1 MDAKNQIND
10 VLATTS
16 EEVKTVVSEVL
27 RIENNYIHMN
37 QPRGIHEDISTM
49 IERVVK

>member
-1 MDAKNQIND
+1 LDAKTQINE
-10 VLATTS
+10 VLAAAA
-16 EEVKTVVSEVL
+16 EDVKTVVSEVL

-37 QPRGIHEDISTM
+37 QPRGINDDILNM

>member
-1 MDAKNQIND
+1 LDAKARID
-10 VLATTS
+10 EALAAAS
-16 EEVKTVVSEVL
+16 EDVKTVVSEVL

-37 QPRGIHEDISTM
+37 QPRGINDDILSM